1 MVDPIGYV
9 PQLAGEAMTLAAIAC
24 AAEDIHL
31 YDAIHHAI
39 QGQLATSS
47 ALGGHFK
54 LVLRW

>member
-1 MVDPIGYV
+1 
-9 PQLAGEAMTLAAIAC
+9 MTLAAIAC